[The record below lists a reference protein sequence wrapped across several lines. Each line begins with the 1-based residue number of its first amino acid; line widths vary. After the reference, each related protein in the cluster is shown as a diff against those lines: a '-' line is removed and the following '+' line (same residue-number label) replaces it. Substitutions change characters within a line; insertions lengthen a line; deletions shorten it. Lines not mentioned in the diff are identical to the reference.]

1 MEDAIDGTHSPVRS
15 VDRPGDAPVVI
26 YSKDHCSSCVRA
38 KRLLDATGARYDE
51 IDLTGDLDGM
61 RHVARLTGRTTLP
74 QVMIGG
80 EHIGG
85 FEDLQLALQ
94 NPRIRAALEATA

>member
-1 MEDAIDGTHSPVRS
+1 MEDATHTSTTGHD
-15 VDRPGDAPVVI
+15 DRVVI

-38 KRLLDATGARYDE
+38 KRLLDATGVGYIE

-61 RHVARLTGRTTLP
+61 REVAQLTGRTTLP
-74 QVMIGG
+74 QVIIAG

-85 FEDLQLALQ
+85 FEELQLALQ
-94 NPRIRAALEATA
+94 STRIRELLDRAG

>member
-1 MEDAIDGTHSPVRS
+1 MEDTTNSSNPTGGAS
-15 VDRPGDAPVVI
+15 VVV

-38 KRLLDATGARYDE
+38 KQLLDANGARYE
-51 IDLTGDLDGM
+51 LIDLTGDIDGM
-61 RHVARLTGRTTLP
+61 REVARLTGRMTLP
-74 QVMIGG
+74 QVIIAG

-94 NPRIRAALEATA
+94 NPRIREALEAAA